1 MHLPCSRWLVIGC
14 VSALLGCSA
23 AGPGWRHA
31 HGDLSGRGF
40 LDVRSGYAVSPA
52 WKSSPLPIGGSSP
65 VVGRLPDGREAVY
78 LGTADARLVALDGA
92 DGRVLWQT
100 ELGSSA
106 GRSSIVA
113 APSVAADGGI
123 VAAVTT
129 ELPGGGLR
137 STLHKIGRSGE
148 RRWSL
153 PFPEDG
159 FSLSAPRAFAFAAN
173 DLVLAVGAAERPQ
186 GLRYALLVVDD
197 AGSEASLLELRDMG
211 ECPADGAAVERARR
225 TWKMLSEPTRGSVTP
240 AVLRPEPS
248 PSAVPNGS
256 VLLVAAIDPLCRAG
270 VWEWDGRRL
279 STVWKLTH
287 GGELHSSPA
296 ILANRLVAFGRAD
309 GRVLGF
315 DAQTGVKMWE
325 YDAGEP
331 IMSTPAASSAGVLY
345 AVSLQHLHAVDTATG
360 AAAPAGPRRLKLHG
374 PTLASPAV
382 TAEHVYL
389 PGREMLTVSH
399 TFKVRSH
406 NSDFAG
412 NGLSSPAV
420 GTSGSVY
427 VVAADGAVW
436 KYKGSR

>member
-1 MHLPCSRWLVIGC
+1 
-14 VSALLGCSA
+14 
-23 AGPGWRHA
+23 
-31 HGDLSGRGF
+31 
-40 LDVRSGYAVSPA
+40 
-52 WKSSPLPIGGSSP
+52 
-65 VVGRLPDGREAVY
+65 Y

-211 ECPADGAAVERARR
+211 ECPADGTAVERARR

-296 ILANRLVAFGRAD
+296 ILG
-309 GRVLGF
+309 
-315 DAQTGVKMWE
+315 T
-325 YDAGEP
+325 AGSSASMP
-331 IMSTPAASSAGVLY
+331 RPASRCGSTMPASRSCPPRPPRPPVSSTPFRCS
-345 AVSLQHLHAVDTATG
+345 TCT
-360 AAAPAGPRRLKLHG
+360 PWTPPPGPRRLPG
-374 PTLASPAV
+374 P
-382 TAEHVYL
+382 
-389 PGREMLTVSH
+389 G
-399 TFKVRSH
+399 
-406 NSDFAG
+406 G
-412 NGLSSPAV
+412 
-420 GTSGSVY
+420 
-427 VVAADGAVW
+427 
-436 KYKGSR
+436 